1 MGYTD
6 LISTADALA
15 LMPTEQ
21 RMEII
26 QNTLDK
32 SFGMTHMRKLRNLTK
47 ASATLKVASE
57 LALSYWVDAPS
68 GENHGGLIESTT
80 TGWED
85 VVMYVGKLASYVVID
100 QDTID
105 DTDVDIFGTAKEQ
118 VSGDMARLFDAAV
131 LAGTNAP
138 TGWPVGGIA
147 THAVSAGN
155 SVAIGTGADI
165 YDDILGETAAGTTG
179 VFGKVEADGYE
190 VSAVAGAIS
199 MKSRLRGL
207 RDSNGNPIF
216 NKVPGQGMAYE
227 LDGVPCAFPKHGGFP
242 TAAQNLIVG
251 DFSNAVWAMRKE
263 LEMKVMTEGVVND
276 AAGNIVVNLGQ
287 QDCVALRFIMR
298 LGFALPNPINQ
309 TKKTKASRSPF
320 GVLTV

>member
-1 MGYTD
+1 MGYSD
-6 LISTADALA
+6 ILSTADALA

-26 QNTLDK
+26 QSTLDNG
-32 SFGMTHMRKLRNLTK
+32 FLFTHGRRLRNLTK
-47 ASATLKVASE
+47 ATATLKVSSE
-57 LALSYWVDAPS
+57 LALSQWVDAPS

-85 VVMYVGKLASYVVID
+85 VIMYVAKVASFVVLD

-105 DTDVDIFGTAKEQ
+105 DTDIDIFQKCKDQ
-118 VSGDMARLFDAAV
+118 VSGDIPRLVDAAA

-138 TGWPVGGIA
+138 TGWPVGGIY

-155 SVAIGTGADI
+155 SVAIGTGDDI
-165 YDDILGETAAGTTG
+165 YSDVIGMTDDTTTG
-179 VFGKVEADGYE
+179 VWGKVEADGYE
-190 VSAVAGAIS
+190 PSAACGAIS
-199 MKSRLRGL
+199 MKSQLRGC
-207 RDSNGNPIF
+207 RSTDGVPIF
-216 NKVPGQGMAYE
+216 NRVPGQGMAYE
-227 LDGVPCAFPKHGGFP
+227 LDGVPVMFPKHGGFP
-242 TAAQNLIVG
+242 TTTTNLIVG
-251 DFSNAVWAMRKE
+251 DFTNAVWAMRKE
-263 LEMKVMTEGVVND
+263 LEMKVITSGPIVD
-276 AAGNIVVNLGQ
+276 AAGNNIVNLAQ

-309 TKKTKASRSPF
+309 TQKTKASRSPF